1 MVKETRTF
9 TIPLCLVVLWCSVYK
24 KKEEFSLFLLTFLSS
39 LLMSCIVE
47 VPNFSSYFNY
57 RDIEIVRGKIISI
70 PTYRGNE
77 RRGYNLSLSSCSDG
91 EGNWAGCEGKIYV
104 ISDFGDEDLGDEVLL
119 KGVMMDGFFL
129 SSSSLTVERNPW
141 GRGRRRFLSL
151 FYRSLDRGRV
161 GNLTSLL
168 LTGSALDGGREIQE
182 MGAAM
187 GISHLFALSGMHL
200 AFLVMIIGYPMEK
213 LLGEIKGGIISLAI
227 IFLFVYIN
235 GFKPSLLRAFLLMT
249 LSQFLPIGYAH
260 VLSLLLMIKIFPW
273 VLFDYGGALSFSALS
288 GILFVC
294 SGVKKKKALLLSTL
308 GALSATVPFSLALFS
323 SWSLASLVLSIPGGI
338 VIEILFM
345 MVIINIFIPKLDY
358 LIGLIYDSIIKI
370 PSVFPS
376 FTQYDL
382 TLYWPILFSTLYILF
397 AIKAFPFISRW
408 IIIRVCGISTM
419 TAQKKSKE
427 Y

>member
-1 MVKETRTF
+1 M
-9 TIPLCLVVLWCSVYK
+9 
-24 KKEEFSLFLLTFLSS
+24 
-39 LLMSCIVE
+39 
-47 VPNFSSYFNY
+47 
-57 RDIEIVRGKIISI
+57 
-70 PTYRGNE
+70 
-77 RRGYNLSLSSCSDG
+77 
-91 EGNWAGCEGKIYV
+91 
-104 ISDFGDEDLGDEVLL
+104 
-119 KGVMMDGFFL
+119 
-129 SSSSLTVERNPW
+129 
-141 GRGRRRFLSL
+141 
-151 FYRSLDRGRV
+151 
-161 GNLTSLL
+161 
-168 LTGSALDGGREIQE
+168 
-182 MGAAM
+182 
-187 GISHLFALSGMHL
+187 
-200 AFLVMIIGYPMEK
+200 
-213 LLGEIKGGIISLAI
+213 IISLAI

-235 GFKPSLLRAFLLMT
+235 CFKPSLLRAFLLMI

-260 VLSLLLMIKIFPW
+260 VLSLLVMIKIFPW

-294 SGVKKKKALLLSTL
+294 CGVKKKKALLLSTL

-397 AIKAFPFISRW
+397 VTKAFPFISRW

>member
-1 MVKETRTF
+1 
-9 TIPLCLVVLWCSVYK
+9 
-24 KKEEFSLFLLTFLSS
+24 
-39 LLMSCIVE
+39 
-47 VPNFSSYFNY
+47 
-57 RDIEIVRGKIISI
+57 
-70 PTYRGNE
+70 
-77 RRGYNLSLSSCSDG
+77 
-91 EGNWAGCEGKIYV
+91 
-104 ISDFGDEDLGDEVLL
+104 
-119 KGVMMDGFFL
+119 MDGFFL

-182 MGAAM
+182 MGAEM

-213 LLGEIKGGIISLAI
+213 LLGEIKGEIISLAI

-260 VLSLLLMIKIFPW
+260 VLSLLVMIKIFPW

-397 AIKAFPFISRW
+397 VTKAFPFISRW